1 VRCLGFFSEGASDT
15 RTAAEF
21 VGLGRGSVTG
31 GGTTVVIREPK
42 LRPVDADLV
51 PTEVDSV

>member
-1 VRCLGFFSEGASDT
+1 MRCSGFFSEGASDL

-31 GGTTVVIREPK
+31 GGTTVGLREPK

-51 PTEVDSV
+51 PTEVESV

>member
-1 VRCLGFFSEGASDT
+1 VRCSGFFSEG
-15 RTAAEF
+15 AAEF

-31 GGTTVVIREPK
+31 GGTTFVTREPK

-51 PTEVDSV
+51 PTEVESV

>member
-1 VRCLGFFSEGASDT
+1 VRCSGFFSEGASDM

-31 GGTTVVIREPK
+31 GGTTFVTREPK

-51 PTEVDSV
+51 PTEVESV

>member
-1 VRCLGFFSEGASDT
+1 M

-31 GGTTVVIREPK
+31 GGTTFVTREPN

-51 PTEVDSV
+51 TTEVESV

>member
-1 VRCLGFFSEGASDT
+1 MRCSGFFSEGGSDT

-31 GGTTVVIREPK
+31 GGTTVAIREPK

-51 PTEVDSV
+51 PTDVESV

>member
-1 VRCLGFFSEGASDT
+1 MRCSGFFSEGASGT

-21 VGLGRGSVTG
+21 VSLGRGSVTG
-31 GGTTVVIREPK
+31 GGTTVVSREPK

-51 PTEVDSV
+51 PTGVESV

>member
-1 VRCLGFFSEGASDT
+1 MRCSGFFSEGASDT

-31 GGTTVVIREPK
+31 GGTTLVIREPK

-51 PTEVDSV
+51 PTEVESV

>member
-1 VRCLGFFSEGASDT
+1 MRCSGFFSEGASDP

-31 GGTTVVIREPK
+31 GGTTVVSREPK
-42 LRPVDADLV
+42 LRPVDADLA
-51 PTEVDSV
+51 PTEVESV